1 MTNNVLTVYLLRHG
15 QTDMNADRNRYCGR
29 TDAQLTELGHSQAK
43 NAGELL
49 REIDFAAV
57 FASPLQ
63 RSRKTAELLEFPLP
77 VQVDE
82 RLIELDFGGW
92 EGMTREEVIEKMPET
107 WELWNQD
114 PLLHPAGGDGET
126 AQSLIDRVEDFFE
139 EAVEKYMG
147 KNILVVGHNGLNRL
161 FLSYKLQMPVQNYRW
176 ILQENS
182 AITRFVMGRNGEFQ
196 LQRLNC
202 R

>member
-1 MTNNVLTVYLLRHG
+1 MTNKVLTVYLLRHG

-29 TDAQLTELGHSQAK
+29 TDAQLTELGRSQAK
-43 NAGELL
+43 DAGDML
-49 REIDFAAV
+49 RPIDFAAV

-63 RSRKTAELLEFPLP
+63 RSGKTAELLDLSLP

-92 EGMTREEVIEKMPET
+92 EGMTREEFIAKMPET
-107 WELWNQD
+107 WERWNED
-114 PLLHPAGGDGET
+114 PLRYPAGGDGET
-126 AQSLIDRVEDFFE
+126 AQSLIDRVEDFFSD
-139 EAVEKYMG
+139 AVEKYMG
-147 KNILVVGHNGLNRL
+147 KRILVVGHNGLNRL
-161 FLSYKLQMPVQNYRW
+161 FLSHKLQMPVRNYRW

-182 AITRFVMGRNGEFQ
+182 AITRFIIGENGEFQ